1 MVNYVPYLHK
11 FFITIDRTQWGVLI
25 SQWSVWFGTK
35 ELCLCTGSFTKLGS
49 SNLSEQKS
57 SDSGSTVIQG
67 YKVVVL
73 GDRVLFCGFGF
84 LAQDEDVYYLRLK
97 RDEFIQIEGKFGCA

>member
-1 MVNYVPYLHK
+1 MVSL
-11 FFITIDRTQWGVLI
+11 
-25 SQWSVWFGTK
+25 VWDKRALPLYCF
-35 ELCLCTGSFTKLGS
+35 LPKLGS

-57 SDSGSTVIQG
+57 SDSGSITVIQG

-73 GDRVLFCGFGF
+73 GDREFCSVDLVPGSGTKMCSVLS
-84 LAQDEDVYYLRLK
+84 LK